1 MYAFLFVAG
10 VGAGIAGYLV
20 GLASLISYPAMVA
33 MGIPP
38 VVANTS
44 NTVGLLGSGAGSV
57 VGGWK
62 RLRSL
67 KTYPLSWQLTVS
79 LFGGL
84 AGGLLLVI
92 VPSRVFEA
100 VVPWLVALGTGLI
113 AFGPLINRAQ
123 GTRRLPLGVYLTF
136 LVPITIYG
144 GYFGAGAG
152 VLFLALCTLATPMG
166 AHEAV
171 LLKSPLLAF
180 ANLGAECV
188 FVARDN
194 IDWPAAVTVG
204 LGAFVGGY
212 AGPKVQRFFSERLL
226 RWLVVVGGSAMVIW
240 LFAR

>member
-67 KTYPLSWQLTVS
+67 KTYPLSWLLTVS

-92 VPSRVFEA
+92 RGFLRRLCPGSLRS
-100 VVPWLVALGTGLI
+100 
-113 AFGPLINRAQ
+113 AQ
-123 GTRRLPLGVYLTF
+123 GSSL
-136 LVPITIYG
+136 
-144 GYFGAGAG
+144 
-152 VLFLALCTLATPMG
+152 
-166 AHEAV
+166 
-171 LLKSPLLAF
+171 
-180 ANLGAECV
+180 
-188 FVARDN
+188 
-194 IDWPAAVTVG
+194 
-204 LGAFVGGY
+204 
-212 AGPKVQRFFSERLL
+212 
-226 RWLVVVGGSAMVIW
+226 SAQ
-240 LFAR
+240 